1 MKPGGVVSL
10 KKINSIGFLSK
21 NRVFVS
27 MCFAFVVGVVVGS
40 ISLSGGGRASGV
52 ADKLL
57 EFYISNRK
65 GAGFFGVFFSALLGY
80 FTVCLTF
87 FAFGAS
93 VIGVVF
99 SPLMCCGL
107 GIYFGCLSAY
117 IYSAFSLKGIAFNAI
132 VLIPS
137 ALSFCVCA
145 FFAAKASF
153 CFSAVI
159 LKLLLPKS
167 RPSNLSVDFRLFCGR
182 YLIILAFLIAVSL
195 IDAAVS
201 TAFLKFFDF

>member
-1 MKPGGVVSL
+1 MRPGGVVSL

-21 NRVFVS
+21 NRLFVL
-27 MCFAFVVGVVVGS
+27 MCFSFVVGVVIGS
-40 ISLSGGGRASGV
+40 ISLSGGARSAGISR
-52 ADKLL
+52 KLFEL
-57 EFYISNRK
+57 YIGDRQ
-65 GAGFFGVFFSALLGY
+65 GAGFLGIFFSALLKY
-80 FTVCLTF
+80 FTVSLSF

-117 IYSAFSLKGIAFNAI
+117 IYSTFSLKGVAFNAI
-132 VLIPS
+132 VLIP
-137 ALSFCVCA
+137 AAFAFCVCA
-145 FFAAKASF
+145 FFAAKEAF

-167 RPSNLSVDFRLFCGR
+167 RPSNLSVNFKSYCGR

-201 TAFLKFFDF
+201 TAFLKFFEF